1 VVVDRHLQ
9 GMGVAEALDL
19 ALVDDT
25 FKWVRAILANCK
37 CPSGCLECTPQDVLA
52 AGPDKPGVLGLLG

>member
-1 VVVDRHLQ
+1 
-9 GMGVAEALDL
+9 MGVAEALDL

-37 CPSGCLECTPQDVLA
+37 CASGCPECTPQDVLA
-52 AGPDKPGVLGLLG
+52 SGPDKSGVLGLLG